1 MKFHTAPG
9 SAQNGEGYLPLEL
22 IETLLDPQCALPAP
36 YASSTS
42 PLAPAPAVVA
52 DHSPVSQ
59 IPAPTC
65 AARHRHTELRSYQI
79 IPDEFGKLSFGGGK
93 LEMVA
98 RSGTADPGE
107 DIEYMKGMTQ

>member
-65 AARHRHTELRSYQI
+65 AARELRL
-79 IPDEFGKLSFGGGK
+79 DEDRCRWEERERVELLRDGEPYAPSAGSFI
-93 LEMVA
+93 V
-98 RSGTADPGE
+98 DVE
-107 DIEYMKGMTQ
+107 DAVDATDAV